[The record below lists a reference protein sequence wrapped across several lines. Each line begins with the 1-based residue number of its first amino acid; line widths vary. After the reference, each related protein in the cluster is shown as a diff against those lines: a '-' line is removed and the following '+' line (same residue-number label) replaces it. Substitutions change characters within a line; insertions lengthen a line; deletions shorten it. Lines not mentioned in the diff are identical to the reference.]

1 LIYHRQKCHTEKIPC
16 EVCGTTDYSTLK
28 NHMVSKHPKPCQ
40 PETCDQCGKVFTNK
54 ASFKSHMK
62 RCHIS
67 NVHEIS
73 STSMWNGMYDKA
85 KILSD
90 FDKNCQCGL
99 NLPTNIAKVNHY
111 KLFHLEY
118 EQCDKCEKIVQS
130 LNDGR
135 HKCGKPM
142 KKPLTEPIAC
152 NYCGK
157 EFNSAGGI
165 EYHVKTAHLKETAEC
180 PICFKTYPKLG
191 LAGHMTIH
199 KPKTAC
205 DFCGKLVS
213 RMKEHLETM
222 HKDESEMRFRCD
234 LCGKGFSTNNKLR
247 DHDMNVHLKLR
258 PYTCRYG
265 CDQSYNDRSNRAQ
278 HEKRAHG
285 ITSKRSQEAVKVP
298 I

>member
-1 LIYHRQKCHTEKIPC
+1 MHGPREQLSCEEEGCEEKTFKNIGALIYHRQKCHTEKIPC

-90 FDKNCQCGL
+90 FDKNCQCDL

-135 HKCGKPM
+135 HKCGKPV

-165 EYHVKTAHLKETAEC
+165 EYHVKTAHLKVHFRILPRTHFTKILLRRLLSVQSAS
-180 PICFKTYPKLG
+180 KL
-191 LAGHMTIH
+191 I
-199 KPKTAC
+199 
-205 DFCGKLVS
+205 
-213 RMKEHLETM
+213 
-222 HKDESEMRFRCD
+222 
-234 LCGKGFSTNNKLR
+234 
-247 DHDMNVHLKLR
+247 
-258 PYTCRYG
+258 
-265 CDQSYNDRSNRAQ
+265 QS
-278 HEKRAHG
+278 
-285 ITSKRSQEAVKVP
+285 
-298 I
+298 